1 MKNRDIEHAYQ
12 QAKIYEEHYRPS
24 LNLIRS
30 FKSIFGVLLFGS
42 STVVH
47 SYIPKKKGLR

>member
-1 MKNRDIEHAYQ
+1 MKNKDIALAHQ

-24 LNLIRS
+24 LNFIRS
-30 FKSIFGVLLFGS
+30 FKSIFGVLIFGS

-47 SYIPKKKGLR
+47 NYIPKKKGLR